1 MMPAKKLT
9 LYLGVAAGF
18 TGFSI
23 LGLVLS
29 IRRKRC
35 SELHTFGSMIRQHF
49 EYFIFSLIGRRM
61 RRKLEND
68 SMNFVEVQEETLL
81 KILKNNATTEYGV
94 KYKFR
99 EIDDKMKYIALHPLT
114 RYAHYEPY
122 VGRQRSQLNGYSDVL
137 IQFRKQPLNVFIV
150 KFSFWNTLS
159 ISNKCFKGTDHFI

>member
-1 MMPAKKLT
+1 MPAKKLT

-61 RRKLEND
+61 RRKLEKD
-68 SMNFVEVQEETLL
+68 STNSVEVQEETLL
-81 KILKNNATTEYGV
+81 KILENNADTEYGV

-99 EIDDKMKYIALHPLT
+99 DIDDKMKYIAIHPLT
-114 RYAHYEPY
+114 RYSHYEPY
-122 VGRQRSQLNGYSDVL
+122 VGKQGNDDSDVL
-137 IQFRKQPLNVFIV
+137 N
-150 KFSFWNTLS
+150 S
-159 ISNKCFKGTDHFI
+159 ISERTFECAYSILYGCIKDYEN

>member
-1 MMPAKKLT
+1 MPTKKLT
-9 LYLGVAAGF
+9 LYLGIATGV

-49 EYFIFSLIGRRM
+49 EYFIFSILGSRM

-68 SMNFVEVQEETLL
+68 SVDFVKVQEETLIKML
-81 KILKNNATTEYGV
+81 KSNADTDYGQ

-99 EIDDKMKYIALHPLT
+99 DIDSKVKYANLHPLT
-114 RYAHYEPY
+114 RYSHYAQY
-122 VGRQRSQLNGYSDVL
+122 VG
-137 IQFRKQPLNVFIV
+137 KQIY
-150 KFSFWNTLS
+150 
-159 ISNKCFKGTDHFI
+159 